1 MEEKCAWC
9 EEGDIETGLGDVYW
23 ELPDGTRAIKI
34 REVPTVYCKE
44 CQMEYQ
50 DVELVKQIDDQ
61 LFLINTKE
69 IRGETTYEK
78 LMSQPKLLKR
88 NYFDFTI

>member
-1 MEEKCAWC
+1 MKETCAWC
-9 EEGDIETGLGDVYW
+9 DGQKIENGLGDVYW

-34 REVPTVYCKE
+34 SEVPTVYCKE

-50 DVELVKQIDDQ
+50 WDELVKQIDDQ

-69 IRGETTYEK
+69 IGKETTYEK
-78 LMSQPKLLKR
+78 LMSKPKLLKR
-88 NYFDFTI
+88 NYFDFST

>member
-1 MEEKCAWC
+1 MEETCAWC
-9 EEGDIETGLGDVYW
+9 DGQKIETRLGDVYW

-34 REVPTVYCKE
+34 REVPTVYCNDCE
-44 CQMEYQ
+44 MEYQ
-50 DVELVKQIDDQ
+50 WDELVKQIDDR

-69 IRGETTYEK
+69 IGKETTYEK

-88 NYFDFTI
+88 NYFDFST